1 MGVPKL
7 TVVVFALAFIGYTAV
22 DQYVQMSGAAQC
34 AREARAVALRL
45 LQDQEL
51 FSRNRAYLESRV
63 NLAHRQASRAAYDP
77 TGRRLP
83 ETWDDGVYIAQFL
96 NVLSESAARDG
107 QAELNYD
114 LRRLQLDI
122 EDLFG
127 TRA

>member
-7 TVVVFALAFIGYTAV
+7 TVVVFALAFIGYTAA
-22 DQYVQMSGAAQC
+22 DQYVQMATAAQH

-45 LQDQEL
+45 LQDSKL
-51 FSRNRAYLESRV
+51 YGRNRAYIESHV
-63 NLAHRQASRAAYDP
+63 KHAHRRASRAAYDP
-77 TGRRLP
+77 SGRRLS

-114 LRRLQLDI
+114 LRQLQVDI
-122 EDLFG
+122 EDILG